1 LAIWDRTQNL
11 LRIRGVQPET
21 PHSARSRMDSGLEK
35 RRSLEFGS
43 AVLAEN
49 GLTWIISP
57 TGSASI
63 PVGCRSRNGEGL
75 ALSGVEVEL
84 VTSTTSEP

>member
-1 LAIWDRTQNL
+1 MWDSAQNL
-11 LRIRGVQPET
+11 LRIGGVQPET
-21 PHSARSRMDSGLEK
+21 PHSARVKDDSRPEDW
-35 RRSLEFGS
+35 RSLEFGS

-49 GLTWIISP
+49 GLTWIVSP

>member
-1 LAIWDRTQNL
+1 MWDSTQNL

-21 PHSARSRMDSGLEK
+21 PHSARVKDDSRLEDW
-35 RRSLEFGS
+35 RSLEFGS
-43 AVLAEN
+43 AVLTEN
-49 GLTWIISP
+49 GLMRIVSP

-63 PVGCRSRNGEGL
+63 PVGCRSRNGKGL
-75 ALSGVEVEL
+75 ALSRVEVEL

>member
-1 LAIWDRTQNL
+1 MWYRTRNL
-11 LRIRGVQPET
+11 LRIRGVQPEMS
-21 PHSARSRMDSGLEK
+21 HSARVKDDSSLEDW
-35 RRSLEFGS
+35 RWLEFGS

-49 GLTWIISP
+49 GLTGIVSP
-57 TGSASI
+57 TGSAPI
-63 PVGCRSRNGEGL
+63 PVGCRSRNGEGF

>member
-1 LAIWDRTQNL
+1 MLKICS
-11 LRIRGVQPET
+11 RISEYQPEAL
-21 PHSARSRMDSGLEK
+21 HSARVNDDSGLEE

-49 GLTWIISP
+49 GLTWIVSP

-63 PVGCRSRNGEGL
+63 PVGCRSRNGKGL
-75 ALSGVEVEL
+75 ALSRVEVEL